1 MSRDKVNIIVSG
13 PEEDT
18 TITAGIADDPDTFE
32 LSDEWFDRAKPSE
45 EAVPHILERF
55 RATRGKQKAATKE
68 QIHIRLDADIIAWF
82 RNQPQ
87 GERGYQ
93 TRINQALREYIA
105 QNGQRANP

>member
-1 MSRDKVNIIVSG
+1 MSKDKVNIIIPG
-13 PEEDT
+13 PEEDAA
-18 TITAGIADDPDTFE
+18 INAGISGDPDTFE
-32 LSDEWFDRAKPSE
+32 LSDEWFARAKPSE

-82 RNQPQ
+82 KSHAQ

-105 QNGQRANP
+105 QNDRGANR

>member
-1 MSRDKVNIIVSG
+1 MSRDKDSIVIPG
-13 PEEDT
+13 LEEDAA
-18 TITAGIADDPDTFE
+18 INAGIAEDPDTFE

-82 RNQPQ
+82 KNHAQ

-93 TRINQALREYIA
+93 TRINQALREYIS
-105 QNGQRANP
+105 QNDQRANQ